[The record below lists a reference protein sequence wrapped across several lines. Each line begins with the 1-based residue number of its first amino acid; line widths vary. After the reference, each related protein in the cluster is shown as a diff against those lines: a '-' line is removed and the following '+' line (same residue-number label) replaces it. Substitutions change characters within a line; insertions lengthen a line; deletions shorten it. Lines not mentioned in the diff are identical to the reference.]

1 MIAEIKGCA
10 IVLMESGTK
19 FAIAVLA
26 IFGAMLSFYFS
37 FHPNGVSGVSNP
49 SDALQWVIKQF
60 QATAKG

>member
-1 MIAEIKGCA
+1 
-10 IVLMESGTK
+10 MESGTK

-26 IFGAMLSFYFS
+26 IFGSMLSFYFA
-37 FHPNGVSGVSNP
+37 FHPNGVSGVGNP